1 MQFAGKIKTLFL
13 RFFRGGNMRIA
24 YVRVST
30 EEQNE
35 ARQREAL
42 KLYHLEKWYCEKRSA
57 KDTNRP
63 QLESMLEFARSGD
76 VIYIHDFSR
85 LARNRQDLLE
95 RVRRMQQKGIQLVS
109 CRESVDTETATG
121 KLMLTMIA
129 AINEFE
135 RAILLE
141 RQKEGIAIAKREHRY
156 KGRKKISKS
165 EDFGQLFEKYQKH
178 EISKSEIARQL
189 KVSRP
194 TVDRLILEEKE
205 KRV

>member
-1 MQFAGKIKTLFL
+1 
-13 RFFRGGNMRIA
+13 MRIA

-42 KLYHLEKWYCEKRSA
+42 ESYNIEKWYCEKRSA

-63 QLESMLEFARSGD
+63 QLEAMLAFARSGD
-76 VIYIHDFSR
+76 VIYTIYIHDFSR
-85 LARNRQDLLE
+85 LARNTQDLL
-95 RVRRMQQKGIQLVS
+95 RLVQRMQQKEIQLIS
-109 CRESVDTETATG
+109 CQEQIDTATATG

-156 KGRKKISKS
+156 KGRKRIQQPDS
-165 EDFGQLFEKYQKH
+165 FELLYGRYRDHKVT
-178 EISKSEIARQL
+178 KSEIARQL
-189 KVSRP
+189 EISRP
-194 TVDRLILEEKE
+194 TVDRLIKE
-205 KRV
+205 METGHKGKS